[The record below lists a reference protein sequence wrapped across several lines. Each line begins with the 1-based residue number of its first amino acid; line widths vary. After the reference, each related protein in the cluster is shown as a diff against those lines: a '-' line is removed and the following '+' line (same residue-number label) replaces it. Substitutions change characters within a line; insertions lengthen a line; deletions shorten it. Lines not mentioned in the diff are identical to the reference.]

1 MVKVLERI
9 MDRYGTA
16 MVWNHN
22 GKEEALRG
30 FFQPVTSRSW
40 QKLLRDVTPLGAV
53 STGLY
58 VYIGP
63 VSCEIQPGDKLM
75 LGDRVYQIR
84 RTEIMYDR
92 TGPAYLWA
100 LCVRKGGA

>member
-1 MVKVLERI
+1 

-16 MVWNHN
+16 MIWQHD

-40 QKLLRDVTPLGAV
+40 QKLLREVTPLGAV

-58 VYIGP
+58 VYIGSSDRE
-63 VSCEIQPGDKLM
+63 VREGDLLR
-75 LGDRVYQIR
+75 LGNRNYQVR
-84 RTEIMYDR
+84 RTEILYDR
-92 TGPAYLWA
+92 AGPVYLWA
-100 LCVRKGGA
+100 LCARKGGE

>member
-1 MVKVLERI
+1 MEMVLERI

-16 MVWNHN
+16 LVWLHD

-40 QKLLRDVTPLGAV
+40 QKLLRQVTPLGEA

-58 VYIGP
+58 VFIGP
-63 VSCEIQPGDKLM
+63 VSRELQPGDGLQV
-75 LGDRVYQIR
+75 GQRQYHIR
-84 RTEIMYDR
+84 KTEIIYDH

-100 LCVRKGGA
+100 LCVRKGG